1 MSDFFYTSKVV
12 IAQFFHQRDVRWSH
26 GIGSSY
32 RVEEKFRYGRLLTLL
47 TATTV
52 VGLGV
57 YYGLH
62 AGSLHSV
69 VSAALGGF

>member
-1 MSDFFYTSKVV
+1 MSDFLYTSKVV
-12 IAQFFHQRDVRWSH
+12 VNQFFHKRDVQWSR
-26 GIGSSY
+26 GRVAKY
-32 RVEEKFRYGRLLTLL
+32 RVEETFRYGRLLTLL

-62 AGSLHSV
+62 AASL
-69 VSAALGGF
+69 LTGF